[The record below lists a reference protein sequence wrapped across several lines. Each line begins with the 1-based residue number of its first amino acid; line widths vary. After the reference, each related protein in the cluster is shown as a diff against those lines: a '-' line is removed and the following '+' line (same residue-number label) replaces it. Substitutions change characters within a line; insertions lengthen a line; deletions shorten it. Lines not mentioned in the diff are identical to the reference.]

1 MAAAIAD
8 FLRSAARA
16 VRAARAVSHPMRLLP
31 RHTTTRLIL
40 ALTFIVALV
49 SGVSAY
55 LGAQSQERAL
65 LDEMVTGADQLSHSI
80 TAATWQAMRADRRDA
95 AYEIMD
101 AIAREQGI
109 ESIRIFNK
117 EGVVTFSTDPKAA
130 ARVDKNAEACF
141 LCHAREAPLVRVDT
155 PSRARVYRGLDG
167 RRKLAMVTPLYN
179 EAACANAACHAHP
192 AERNVLGV
200 LDVAMDV
207 EPVDRQVAAIHRSA
221 FVSAVVETLLIGFL
235 IVVFTR
241 RVVSRPI
248 RVLIR
253 GTQSVAAMD
262 LDRRIEI
269 KTSDEFGE
277 LARAFDLMRQRLK
290 AALAEI
296 NEFTRVLE
304 DRVKE
309 RTRQLGFA
317 ERKLIQSDRMASLG
331 QLAASVAHEINNP
344 IAGVLNFTILMER
357 LLTEDGIPAGRVA
370 DFQRYVQVCIAELE
384 RVGRI
389 VSDLLAFSRQ
399 SSPVRTDAD
408 LTGIVNQTVALL
420 NHKFELAGVR
430 LSLRLADG
438 LPPLRCDASQIQQ
451 VVVNL
456 LMNAL
461 EASRS
466 GGVVDVA
473 TASVPAEKAVELVVC
488 DFGVGIPA
496 ENLARVYEPFFST
509 KGEGKGV
516 GLGLAVVYG
525 IVEAHGA
532 TIDVSSVPGEGTIFH
547 VLFPLA
553 ASGAV
558 PANAV
563 VEPPPADTEARS

>member
-1 MAAAIAD
+1 
-8 FLRSAARA
+8 
-16 VRAARAVSHPMRLLP
+16 MRLLP
-31 RHTTTRLIL
+31 RYTTSRLIL
-40 ALTFIVALV
+40 ALTVIVALV

-55 LGAQSQERAL
+55 LAARVQEKAL

-80 TAATWQAMRADRRDA
+80 TAATWQAMRADRRDD
-95 AYEIMD
+95 AYEIMQS
-101 AIAREQGI
+101 IAHEQGI

-117 EGVVTFSTDPKAA
+117 EGLVAFSTDPTAA
-130 ARVDKNAEACF
+130 ARVDMNSEACF
-141 LCHAREAPLVRVDT
+141 LCHARQAPLVRLDT
-155 PSRARVYRGLDG
+155 KSRTRVFPGLDG

-179 EAACANAACHAHP
+179 EAACTNAACHAHP
-192 AERNVLGV
+192 AERRVLGV
-200 LDVAMDV
+200 LYVAMDV
-207 EPVDRQVAAIHRSA
+207 EPVDRQV
-221 FVSAVVETLLIGFL
+221 SAVRWSAMAWAAVQTLLIGLL

-241 RVVSRPI
+241 HVVSRPI
-248 RVLIR
+248 RILIR
-253 GTQSVAAMD
+253 GTQAVAAMD

-296 NEFTRVLE
+296 NDFTHVLE

-344 IAGVLNFTILMER
+344 IAGVLNFNMLMER
-357 LLTEDGIPAGRVA
+357 LLKADGIPAGRLP
-370 DFQRYVQVCIAELE
+370 DFQRYVRASVTELE

-408 LTGIVNQTVALL
+408 LTAIVNQTVAVLS
-420 NHKFELAGVR
+420 HKFELAGVR
-430 LSLRLADG
+430 LNLRLADG

-456 LMNAL
+456 VMNAV
-461 EASRS
+461 EASRA
-466 GGVVDVA
+466 GGVVDVS
-473 TASVPAEKAVELVVC
+473 TESLPAEGAVELVVS
-488 DFGVGIPA
+488 DSGVGIPE

-525 IVEAHGA
+525 IVHGHGA
-532 TIDVSSVPGEGTIFH
+532 TIDVSSAPGEGATFR
-547 VLFPLA
+547 VRFPLA
-553 ASGAV
+553 ARAAVSGSAAVTDASADSGAR
-558 PANAV
+558 P
-563 VEPPPADTEARS
+563 

>member
-1 MAAAIAD
+1 
-8 FLRSAARA
+8 
-16 VRAARAVSHPMRLLP
+16 MRLLP
-31 RHTTTRLIL
+31 RYTTSRLIL
-40 ALTFIVALV
+40 ALTLIVALV
-49 SGVSAY
+49 SSVSAY
-55 LGAQSQERAL
+55 FGARSQEKAL

-80 TAATWQAMRADRRDA
+80 TAATWQAMRADRRTD

-101 AIAREQGI
+101 AIARQQGI

-117 EGVVTFSTDPKAA
+117 EGLVTFSTDPKAA

-179 EAACANAACHAHP
+179 EAACASAACHAHP
-192 AERNVLGV
+192 NQRHVLGV

-207 EPVDRQVAAIHRSA
+207 EPVDRQVAAIRRNA
-221 FVSAVVETLLIGFL
+221 MAWAGLETLLIGTL

-269 KTSDEFGE
+269 SSDDEFGE

-290 AALAEI
+290 TALAEI

-304 DRVKE
+304 DRVAE

-344 IAGVLNFTILMER
+344 IAGVLNFTVLMER
-357 LLTEDGIPAGRVA
+357 LLTADGIPAGRLP
-370 DFQRYVQVCIAELE
+370 DFQRYVRASVAELE

-399 SSPVRTDAD
+399 TTSARTDAD
-408 LTGIVNQTVALL
+408 LTAIVNQTVALL

-430 LSLRLADG
+430 LDLNLAEG
-438 LPPLRCDASQIQQ
+438 LPRLRCDASQIQQ

-456 LMNAL
+456 VMNAV
-461 EASRS
+461 EASKA
-466 GGVVDVA
+466 GGVVEVA
-473 TASVPAEKAVELVVC
+473 TQHVPAEAAVEFVVS
-488 DFGVGIPA
+488 DSGVGIPE
-496 ENLARVYEPFFST
+496 ENLARIYEPFFST

-525 IVEAHGA
+525 IVQAHGA
-532 TIDVSSVPGEGTIFH
+532 TIDVSSAPGEGTTFR
-547 VLFPLA
+547 VRFPLA
-553 ASGAV
+553 TGATVSGKAAAEN
-558 PANAV
+558 PSAG
-563 VEPPPADTEARS
+563 PGARR